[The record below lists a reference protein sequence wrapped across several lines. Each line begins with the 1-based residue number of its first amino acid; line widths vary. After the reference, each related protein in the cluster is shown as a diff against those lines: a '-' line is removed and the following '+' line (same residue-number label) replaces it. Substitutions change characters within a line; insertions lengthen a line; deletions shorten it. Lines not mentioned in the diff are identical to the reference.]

1 MLEKPSD
8 LSSYSMR
15 RVGPTWATMAALS
28 EPDELALGNWIDKGV
43 AVGQTA
49 ARYSASKLR
58 TATLLKL
65 CLLGAAQNFSEKV
78 SWTAISHAEVQ
89 QQLLVDRDS
98 MDTLMSQSMEEII
111 STVTPSPDDVALSL
125 RPSFIKAARKRV
137 DQLRKRLGA
146 PLPVLDEPHEAV
158 EPRDAGAD
166 AWMGGLVAIYLSH
179 MGYL

>member
-28 EPDELALGNWIDKGV
+28 EPDKLALGNWIDKGV

-65 CLLGAAQNFSEKV
+65 CLLGARPEFFREGCLDCHLSCR
-78 SWTAISHAEVQ
+78 SSTTATGRSGFYGYFDVPIHGRDHFYGHAV
-89 QQLLVDRDS
+89 
-98 MDTLMSQSMEEII
+98 
-111 STVTPSPDDVALSL
+111 P
-125 RPSFIKAARKRV
+125 
-137 DQLRKRLGA
+137 
-146 PLPVLDEPHEAV
+146 
-158 EPRDAGAD
+158 
-166 AWMGGLVAIYLSH
+166 
-179 MGYL
+179 